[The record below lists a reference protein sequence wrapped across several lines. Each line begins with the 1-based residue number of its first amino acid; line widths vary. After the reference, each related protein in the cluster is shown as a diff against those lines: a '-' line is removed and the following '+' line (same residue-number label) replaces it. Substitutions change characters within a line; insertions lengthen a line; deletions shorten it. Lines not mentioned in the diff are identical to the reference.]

1 MVDGLPDATRV
12 VFDDERAVANA
23 GVLLP
28 AMLADRLGIE
38 ALVDETVDLGDRA
51 GAANPGRKVMSLVSA
66 MCLGADCIDDCE
78 VLRSGQ
84 TQRCW
89 AMECQLR
96 RRWGRSDVPA
106 GVHLRACAS
115 TRPGTR

>member
-1 MVDGLPDATRV
+1 MVNGLPDATRV

-38 ALVDETVDLGDRA
+38 ALGDQTVDLGDRS

-66 MCLGADCIDDCE
+66 MCLGRTPSTIVTCCGRA
-78 VLRSGQ
+78 RQG
-84 TQRCW
+84 RCW

-96 RRWGRSDVPA
+96 RR
-106 GVHLRACAS
+106 
-115 TRPGTR
+115 